1 MSSSTRPSRIV
12 TTRSHVLAMTG
23 SSRRLYL
30 LGVYTRRIVPL
41 MSFGHTLL
49 GLLEERPQ
57 HGYELKHR
65 CDEHFPGARPLPF
78 GQVYATLSRLHRDGF
93 VDIAAVEAGAGP
105 DRKLY
110 VITSAGVTDLERWLD
125 EPSPAGTM
133 RSELLSRVTVALL
146 SGRDA
151 NAILDAQRAMHLIR
165 MREVTERRRGAD
177 LVGTMACDYELFHL
191 EADVKWIEHA
201 ARRVQKEK
209 R

>member
-1 MSSSTRPSRIV
+1 
-12 TTRSHVLAMTG
+12 
-23 SSRRLYL
+23 
-30 LGVYTRRIVPL
+30 
-41 MSFGHTLL
+41 MSFGHALL
-49 GLLEERPQ
+49 GLLEEGPQ

-65 CDEHFPGARPLPF
+65 YDANFPGARPLPF
-78 GQVYATLSRLHRDGF
+78 GQVYATLARLHRDGL
-93 VDIAAVEAGAGP
+93 VDISAVESGAGP

-110 VITSAGVTDLERWLD
+110 VITPAGVTDLERWMD
-125 EPSPAGTM
+125 EPSPAATM

-151 NAILDAQRAMHLIR
+151 DAILDSQRAAHLTR
-165 MREVTERRRGAD
+165 MREVTERRRSAD
-177 LVGTMACDYELFHL
+177 LVGALACDYELFHL